1 MSVDESAR
9 FWDELEASWRGGE
22 TARADS
28 TAAIDE
34 LGARVRRQSR
44 SLRLVALAETLVS
57 VVFLAVAARMV
68 IAPGAGLF
76 EWITAIGIAL
86 VVAIAGAFALV
97 NRRGLW
103 RSVAQT
109 PEAYLDLLRRRS
121 SARLR
126 SLRFALWLLLLETLA
141 FCVWIPAAVEPGIEV
156 PSRLLFG
163 YAFLAAWSGGA
174 LALVLLLRRR
184 ALADRAALE
193 RLASDQR

>member
-1 MSVDESAR
+1 MSADESAR

-28 TAAIDE
+28 TTAIDE

-44 SLRLVALAETLVS
+44 SLRLVALSETLVS
-57 VVFLAVAARMV
+57 VAFLAVAARMV
-68 IAPGAGLF
+68 AAPGAGLF

-97 NRRGLW
+97 NRRGMW

-121 SARLR
+121 AARLR
-126 SLRFALWLLLLETLA
+126 SLRFGGWLLLTETLA
-141 FCVWIPAAVEPGIEV
+141 FCAWIPFAVDAGNDV
-156 PSRLLFG
+156 LGRLLFG

-174 LALVLLLRRR
+174 LILVLVLRRR
-184 ALADRAALE
+184 AVAERAALE
-193 RLASDQR
+193 QLASDQR